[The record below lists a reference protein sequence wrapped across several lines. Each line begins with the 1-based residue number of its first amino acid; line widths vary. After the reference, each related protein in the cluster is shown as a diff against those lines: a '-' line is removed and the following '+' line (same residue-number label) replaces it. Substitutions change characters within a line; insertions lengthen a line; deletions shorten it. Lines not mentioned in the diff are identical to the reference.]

1 MWRQITALGLM
12 LVFAGVCAAEPV
24 VVPLWPD
31 GAPGAKADEDH
42 DRPTITMYVPAEEL
56 RTGTA
61 VIVCPGGAY
70 QNLAMDHEGE
80 RVAEWLNRAGVTAF
94 VLKYRHGK
102 HGYRHP
108 IPMHDAQRAIRTVR
122 HHAARW
128 QLKPDRIGVLG
139 FSAGGHLAS
148 TTGTHFD
155 RGIKDAED
163 PIDRASCRPDFMVLC
178 YPVISFTAPYTH
190 RGSRANLIGK
200 NFDPELA
207 KLLSNE
213 LQVTEDTP
221 PTFLM
226 HAGGDRAVPPANSI
240 AFYQALRKE
249 GVAAELHLYAHGGHG
264 FGLGKP
270 GEPHAEWP
278 KACERWMARQG
289 LNVKEE

>member
-1 MWRQITALGLM
+1 MWRPTIALGLV
-12 LVFAGVCAAEPV
+12 LVLTGVCVAEPV
-24 VVPLWPD
+24 VMPLWPD

-42 DRPTITMYVPAEEL
+42 DRPTITMYAPPDAL

-61 VIVCPGGAY
+61 VIIFPGGGY
-70 QNLAMDHEGE
+70 QNLAMDHEGR
-80 RVAEWLNRAGVTAF
+80 RVAEWLNGVGVTAF
-94 VLKYRHGK
+94 VLKYRLGR

-108 IPMHDAQRAIRTVR
+108 APMHDAQRAIRTVR
-122 HHAARW
+122 ANAERW
-128 QLKPDRIGVLG
+128 RLKPDRVGVLG

-155 RGIKDAED
+155 AGEKDAAD
-163 PIDRASCRPDFMVLC
+163 PIDRVSCRPDFMVLC

-200 NFDPELA
+200 GFDPELA
-207 KLLSNE
+207 RRLSNE
-213 LQVTEDTP
+213 LQVTEQTP

-226 HAGGDRAVPPANSI
+226 HAGEDKAVPPANSV
-240 AFYQALRKE
+240 AFYQALRQK

-278 KACERWMARQG
+278 KACERWLARQG
-289 LNVKEE
+289 LNVKGG